1 MLVVDFISSVLRVFK
16 KFLFN
21 WRLITLQYCG
31 GFYHT
36 LTWISYGC
44 TCVPHP
50 EPPPTSSPSHPFG
63 LSQYTGF
70 ECPVSCIELGLVIYF
85 TYVIYMFQCY
95 SLKSS
100 HPGLLQQSPKVYT
113 LYLCLFCCLPY
124 RVIVTIFLH
133 SIYMH

>member
-1 MLVVDFISSVLRVFK
+1 MPYIPLFCLIAGVRTSSTTMNRSSEFRHICLVSDPRQKAFSLSPLSMMLVVDFISSVLRVFK

-70 ECPVSCIELGLVIYF
+70 ECPVSCIELGLVISF
-85 TYVIYMFQCY
+85 T
-95 SLKSS
+95 
-100 HPGLLQQSPKVYT
+100 
-113 LYLCLFCCLPY
+113 
-124 RVIVTIFLH
+124 
-133 SIYMH
+133 